1 MKTMESTAAKMYLSD
16 IELVLKNALST
27 SVWILPDQ
35 VVAICGVSTWR
46 RRYDNRRRL
55 A

>member
-1 MKTMESTAAKMYLSD
+1 MRINRRVSSRSMKTMESTAAKMYLSD

-35 VVAICGVSTWR
+35 VVAICGVST
-46 RRYDNRRRL
+46 
-55 A
+55 